1 MFSTRKKK
9 DIHYFS
15 DLPLI
20 DFRISI
26 SHMDFPKIVE
36 GGFKQMLE
44 LLGGD
49 NAPFDVRLFT
59 SIFPFKNTISAI
71 GNILTSI

>member
-1 MFSTRKKK
+1 
-9 DIHYFS
+9 
-15 DLPLI
+15 
-20 DFRISI
+20 
-26 SHMDFPKIVE
+26 MDFPKIVE